1 MYFDRPISSAVILPI
16 NINYMI
22 HIAAM
27 IIDDAYMTQNVHF
40 KIMIA
45 TLIPC
50 RSTNNIIFY
59 QRFNNKWWF
68 FNAWQN
74 ASA

>member
-1 MYFDRPISSAVILPI
+1 MYFDISSAVILPI
-16 NINYMI
+16 NINYML

-59 QRFNNKWWF
+59 HHFNNKWWF